1 VIADRYT
8 IEREVGRGGMGAV
21 WLAEDEVLGRPVA
34 LKRVGHLPGGH
45 GAGSD
50 AARAEREA
58 QMAARLNHPHVVA
71 VYNFV
76 EDAGERWLVMEY
88 VDGETLAS
96 YVRRRG
102 RLTPEQAAPLLRQCA
117 DALAAA
123 HAAGIIHR
131 DVKPSNVMVD
141 RQGQVKLTDFGI
153 AKLGADPSITQTGLL
168 SGSPGY
174 LAPEVAAGGAAT
186 AASDVWSLGA
196 TAFHLL
202 SGRPPYDIGENVLGG
217 LYRIVNEDPPRL
229 DDAGVLAPLLAATMT
244 KDPAHRWSMAEVRD
258 FLADPQA
265 APMVLAPT
273 PPDRTERTDRTDR
286 AAGAPARGR
295 RGLVAALV
303 AAGLVAVA
311 ALVAFVVWPAG
322 DDERPAA
329 TPDASTPPSETTEP
343 SPSETPSP
351 SPSPTPSAEG
361 IDQFIRGYVAAVSD
375 DPSRSWTMLT
385 PKFQRESGGWQTYRA
400 FWSGKTNGQVLR
412 VEPDPENLTVTYWV
426 KFDNFGDGSR
436 PTVLDL
442 TFDDGTYRI
451 DGERTEGF
459 VPAT

>member
-1 VIADRYT
+1 MIADRYRL
-8 IEREVGRGGMGAV
+8 EREVGRGGMGAV
-21 WLAEDEVLGRPVA
+21 WLAEDDLLGRPVA
-34 LKRVGHLPGGH
+34 LKRVGHLPGSGVE
-45 GAGSD
+45 GSD

-58 QMAARLNHPHVVA
+58 QMAARLSHPHVVA

-76 EDAGERWLVMEY
+76 EEAGERWLVMEY

-141 RQGQVKLTDFGI
+141 RHGQAKLTDFGI

-168 SGSPGY
+168 SGSPAY
-174 LAPEVAAGGAAT
+174 LAPEVAAGNGAT

-217 LYRIVNEDPPRL
+217 LYRIVNEEPPRL
-229 DDAGVLAPLLAATMT
+229 PDAGILAPMLEATMT
-244 KDPAHRWSMAEVRD
+244 KDPEQRWSMAQVRD
-258 FLADPQA
+258 FLADPQPVPVA
-265 APMVLAPT
+265 LAPT
-273 PPDRTERTDRTDR
+273 PEDDRQHEPRS
-286 AAGAPARGR
+286 R
-295 RGLVAALV
+295 RGLLMALV
-303 AAGLVAVA
+303 AAAIVAV
-311 ALVAFVVWPAG
+311 LGMVVLLAWPS
-322 DDERPAA
+322 DEEPASA
-329 TPDASTPPSETTEP
+329 PTDGASSAESQEPSQEPAEQPSE
-343 SPSETPSP
+343 SPSASEE
-351 SPSPTPSAEG
+351 PTPTAEG
-361 IDQFIRGYVAAVSD
+361 IDQFIRGYVAAVST
-375 DPSRSWTMLT
+375 DPRRSWTMLT
-385 PKFQRESGGWQTYRA
+385 PKFQRESGGWPKYRD
-400 FWSGKTNGQVLR
+400 FWAGKTNGQVLR
-412 VEPDPENLTVTYWV
+412 VQPDPENLSVTYWV
-426 KFDNFGDGSR
+426 KFDDFGDGSR

-442 TFDDGTYRI
+442 EFDDGTYRI

-459 VPAT
+459 VPAG